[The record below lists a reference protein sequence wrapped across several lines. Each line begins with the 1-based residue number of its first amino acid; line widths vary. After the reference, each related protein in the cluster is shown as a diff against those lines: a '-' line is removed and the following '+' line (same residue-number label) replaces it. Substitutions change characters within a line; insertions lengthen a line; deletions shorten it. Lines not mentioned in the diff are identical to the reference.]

1 MRIFRITKEKYLE
14 VYTGLGG
21 SYKDGARWNLPG
33 TPVLYFALSA
43 PVAMLEMA
51 NYTVTPRMV
60 PPSYRLG
67 VYEIPDDT
75 PIEYLAQEHWPE
87 DWARFPHPESTQR
100 LGDEWL
106 REGTGLGLIVPSC
119 AVSAGLGEIMVV
131 NPRHELTKQ
140 IKLVEARRDIF
151 NPRAFPGLGD

>member
-1 MRIFRITKEKYLE
+1 MLIYRITKDKYLE

-21 SYKDGARWNLPG
+21 SYEEGARWNLPG
-33 TPVLYFALSA
+33 TPVMYFALSA

-67 VYEIPDDT
+67 VYEIPDDA
-75 PIEYLAQEHWPE
+75 PVDYLEPEHWPE
-87 DWARFPHPESTQR
+87 GWADFPHPESTQR
-100 LGDEWL
+100 LGDDWL
-106 REGTGLGLIVPSC
+106 GERTGFGLIVPSC
-119 AVSAGLGEIMVV
+119 AVPAGLGEIMVV
-131 NPRHELTKQ
+131 NPQHEFAKQ
-140 IKLVEARRDIF
+140 IKLVETRTDIF